1 MPLKGEIMNGA
12 QIDRPKVL
20 IIDDNPSIV
29 DVIRHAL
36 RRHGQYETI
45 VAYDGVE
52 GLERYYSESPICVV
66 VDAKMPRMDG
76 FQFLRCLRGDLE
88 SANTALVM
96 LTALVRDEDQITG
109 LLSGA
114 DEYLTKPFKPS
125 ALIAA
130 IERAIHMTPEA
141 RMERIE
147 ALWQRLQSQP

>member
-1 MPLKGEIMNGA
+1 MEAVRGENIMVGA
-12 QIDRPKVL
+12 QQSRPKVL
-20 IIDDNPSIV
+20 VIDDNPSIV

-36 RRHGQYETI
+36 RRHGKYEAV
-45 VAYDGVE
+45 VAYDGVQ
-52 GLERYYSESPICVV
+52 GLERYYSENPVCII

-76 FQFLRCLRGDLE
+76 FQFLRCIRGDLD
-88 SANTALVM
+88 SASTALVM
-96 LTALVRDEDQITG
+96 LTALVREEDEMTG

-130 IERAIHMTPEA
+130 IERAMLVTPEE

-147 ALWQRLQSQP
+147 AMWRRI